1 MTAATPSTIAT
12 ALLRR
17 VLREEYKWT
26 TEMWRDLLRA
36 LARAAR

>member
-1 MTAATPSTIAT
+1 MTVVAPPTIVT

-26 TEMWRDLLRA
+26 TEMWQDLLRA
-36 LARAAR
+36 LARAAP